1 MVDCKSAIP
10 MLEGEE
16 NLIADAQ
23 RIVKALETKKNFTD
37 DERKI
42 LADLGTRLSSMT
54 KISENKDE
62 MWLSEIEE
70 RLNVVQDK
78 IMHWEIDQSLIW
90 DCGSEEAYGYVTAV
104 DETRKLIERLESLC
118 LSRDSD
124 ENGILRRAHDVLQ
137 TAMVRLEEEFRH
149 MLVQNRQ
156 PFEPEHV
163 SFRSSEEDVVDENSF
178 VSFGDDLVE
187 DVLQRD
193 SISRGSEEFI
203 IDLVHQAVIPD
214 LKCIANLMF
223 DSNYDRECMQA
234 YISVRKDAL
243 DDCLFILEVEK
254 LSIEDVM
261 KMEWG
266 SLNSKIRRWIR
277 AMKIFVRVYLASE
290 KWLCDQIFG
299 DLDSIGSIC
308 FAEASRASMLQLLN
322 FGEAIAV
329 GPHQPEKLFRVLDMY
344 EVLADLGPDIDALYT
359 NDIGSYVRTEC
370 QDVLRRLGDCVKAT
384 FLEFEHA
391 VASNISTNAFAGGGI
406 HHLTKYVLNYM
417 KTLTDYSASLN
428 LLLKDPKIEDTV
440 SFSPDLNPVNEE
452 DNASGSTSN
461 CVSPMSLHFRS
472 LISILECNLD
482 DKSKLYK
489 DDSLRHLFLMNNIH
503 YMAQKVKSC
512 ELRNTLGDEWIRKQN
527 WKFQQ
532 HAMNYERATWSSI
545 LSLLREEG
553 IYNPGSNSISKTL
566 LKERLQSFYL
576 SFEEVYKSQTGW
588 LIPDGQ
594 LREDLRISTS
604 LKVIQAYRTFVGRY
618 TNYLSDKLIK
628 YNADDLENYLLD
640 LFEGSPRSLHN
651 FHRNLG
657 TIASEGSNIP
667 RVHWIR
673 VDRLCQVGNSV
684 QGQISVPSPEAGPTD
699 KDQIRMVVRNLQPKL
714 MQKMIVLPFPTFSDL
729 HEMGVQIEDAMK
741 QGLIDQE
748 KE

>member
-90 DCGSEEAYGYVTAV
+90 DCGSEEAYGYVKAV

-137 TAMVRLEEEFRH
+137 TAMVRLDEEFRH

-178 VSFGDDLVE
+178 VSFGDDSVE

-299 DLDSIGSIC
+299 DLDSISSIC

-359 NDIGSYVRTEC
+359 NDIGSSVRTEC

-406 HHLTKYVLNYM
+406 HHLTRYVLNYM

-452 DNASGSTSN
+452 DDASGSTSN

-553 IYNPGSNSISKTL
+553 IYNSGSNSISKTL
-566 LKERLQSFYL
+566 LKERLQSFYV

-628 YNADDLENYLLD
+628 YSADDLENYILD

-651 FHRNLG
+651 FHR
-657 TIASEGSNIP
+657 
-667 RVHWIR
+667 
-673 VDRLCQVGNSV
+673 
-684 QGQISVPSPEAGPTD
+684 
-699 KDQIRMVVRNLQPKL
+699 K
-714 MQKMIVLPFPTFSDL
+714 
-729 HEMGVQIEDAMK
+729 
-741 QGLIDQE
+741 
-748 KE
+748 

>member
-651 FHRNLG
+651 FHR
-657 TIASEGSNIP
+657 
-667 RVHWIR
+667 
-673 VDRLCQVGNSV
+673 
-684 QGQISVPSPEAGPTD
+684 
-699 KDQIRMVVRNLQPKL
+699 K
-714 MQKMIVLPFPTFSDL
+714 
-729 HEMGVQIEDAMK
+729 
-741 QGLIDQE
+741 
-748 KE
+748 